1 MLEPLLD
8 FLLDLLLLVSEVAVL
23 LVEERGVLQLVL
35 LVFEAL
41 VHGDQNLGFETDF
54 VDDLLLLLELV
65 VLVGA
70 EQGAV
75 RTNSELA
82 RHAN

>member
-75 RTNSELA
+75 RTNSELTC
-82 RHAN
+82 HAN